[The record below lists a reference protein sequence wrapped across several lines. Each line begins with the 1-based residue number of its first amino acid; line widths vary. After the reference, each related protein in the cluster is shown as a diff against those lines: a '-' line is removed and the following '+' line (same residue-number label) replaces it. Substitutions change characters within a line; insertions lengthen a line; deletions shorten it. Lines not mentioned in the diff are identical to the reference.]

1 MQHEYYDVVIDA
13 QHPLFN
19 LSCWEGIRFEQCR
32 FEGLNLPKSQWRYCV
47 FDECEFS
54 HCDLS
59 MLGLNNSQFHSALFS
74 DCKLLG
80 IDWAHADWPANL
92 GDSPKFTRCLL
103 NAGSFFGLNLQGLC
117 MIDCKVHDVDFSEGG
132 FVKAIFCGSELT
144 HSRFH
149 NTDLRQA
156 DFSEAHHYQ
165 IDVRQNRLDKARFSR
180 IDALGLL
187 DSLGIELL

>member
-1 MQHEYYDVVIDA
+1 
-13 QHPLFN
+13 
-19 LSCWEGIRFEQCR
+19 
-32 FEGLNLPKSQWRYCV
+32 
-47 FDECEFS
+47 
-54 HCDLS
+54 
-59 MLGLNNSQFHSALFS
+59 
-74 DCKLLG
+74 
-80 IDWAHADWPANL
+80 
-92 GDSPKFTRCLL
+92 
-103 NAGSFFGLNLQGLC
+103 